1 MMQNWIHILGEAFRE
16 FGMLDVG
23 LLIANSLL
31 ILFSRHIVLKLFPD
45 AAEDEWFTR
54 RVHFFR
60 AANLLVVGFVLFY
73 RFFLP
78 LADHSW
84 ITRLLAVIVAVYLFY
99 LGFHIVNYLI
109 KKRFGREHE
118 LNGERR
124 LSDTYN
130 SRILGLIVAIIFS
143 VIGLIAVIRIMGFD
157 SLLEAGGV
165 IGVIGV
171 MLALTQGAWAPDI
184 ISGLIILNSRLVDE
198 GDVIELHD
206 GEKIMSVVFKT
217 KIFHT
222 ELLNLVNNH
231 RVMIQNARLRG
242 MTIANLSRF
251 ASARGLRENL
261 RFKVGYDVSEAQIE
275 ELFKNVFERANKEQ
289 EIPME
294 YQYPLQVAVMNT
306 GDFAV
311 EWGVYYYLKEVK
323 KLLPV
328 RQQLLALTL
337 QESSKL
343 NISLATPLRYV
354 AENEVTDKP

>member
-1 MMQNWIHILGEAFRE
+1 VRGKIQAVAIVTKRFKPFKLGDKTVHQIGLPWHWGFKGLCVGDSANNLSPHVGDANTMM
-16 FGMLDVG
+16 
-23 LLIANSLL
+23 
-31 ILFSRHIVLKLFPD
+31 
-45 AAEDEWFTR
+45 AEGGIQIMQ
-54 RVHFFR
+54 
-60 AANLLVVGFVLFY
+60 VVG
-73 RFFLP
+73 
-78 LADHSW
+78 H
-84 ITRLLAVIVAVYLFY
+84 
-99 LGFHIVNYLI
+99 
-109 KKRFGREHE
+109 
-118 LNGERR
+118 
-124 LSDTYN
+124 
-130 SRILGLIVAIIFS
+130 RIGQ
-143 VIGLIAVIRIMGFD
+143 RD
-157 SLLEAGGV
+157 
-165 IGVIGV
+165 
-171 MLALTQGAWAPDI
+171 WI

>member
-1 MMQNWIHILGEAFRE
+1 MQNWIQVLSEAFRA
-16 FGMLDVG
+16 FGVLDVI

-45 AAEDEWFTR
+45 AEQDEWFTR

-60 AANLLVVGFVLFY
+60 AANLLIVVFVLFY

-84 ITRLLAVIVAVYLFY
+84 ITRLLAVIVAAYLFY
-99 LGFHIVNYLI
+99 LSFHLVNFLI

-130 SRILGLIVAIIFS
+130 SRILGMLTATLFS
-143 VIGLIAVIRIMGFD
+143 VIGLIAIIRILGFD

-165 IGVIGV
+165 IGVVGV

-198 GDVIELHD
+198 GDVIELRD
-206 GEKIMSVVFKT
+206 GEKMVGVVFKT

-231 RVMIQNARLRG
+231 RVMVQNARLRG

-251 ASARGLRENL
+251 ASARGLRESL
-261 RFKVGYDVSEAQIE
+261 SFKIGYEVTEAQVQ
-275 ELFKNVFERANKEQ
+275 ELFKNVFERANKDQ
-289 EIPME
+289 EIPIE
-294 YQYPLQVAVMNT
+294 YQYPLQVALMNT
-306 GDFAV
+306 GDFAI
-311 EWGVYYYLKEVK
+311 EWSVYYYLKRGK
-323 KLLPV
+323 KITAGSPAAAV
-328 RQQLLALTL
+328 TGAAGSRKTEYQPGHSLALC
-337 QESSKL
+337 S
-343 NISLATPLRYV
+343 
-354 AENEVTDKP
+354 